1 MNALLQCM
9 FSLWCSAQQKYDF
22 FRYRFCER
30 RRSDT
35 PVCEHSKGAVSLD
48 DAPHHADLLRSE
60 QLQRQSLARDQH
72 HSRVWKH
79 RDGLAA
85 VVIMDCAP
93 VKLLHVW
100 AQVLRDTARTAST
113 HAGSQWHDG
122 AGGVASYSMGRGKAG
137 VKGDGAG
144 LVCLVTVSVLGL
156 HIIFFLL
163 AIVICRGTASSWRT
177 DSLSSLSTNLA
188 SAEMEAAANVIPIKE

>member
-60 QLQRQSLARDQH
+60 QLQRQSLAGDQH

-113 HAGSQWHDG
+113 HAGSQWHDE
-122 AGGVASYSMGRGKAG
+122 SRGRGLLQHGTWEGWGQRWWRWA
-137 VKGDGAG
+137 
-144 LVCLVTVSVLGL
+144 CLPRHCLGPRSPY
-156 HIIFFLL
+156 HLL
-163 AIVICRGTASSWRT
+163 PPRHCY
-177 DSLSSLSTNLA
+177 LSGHSELMTHRQPL
-188 SAEMEAAANVIPIKE
+188 